1 MLSIISIY
9 VPQCRKLKIASQ
21 CLIQRTTT
29 GLIRGST
36 HSLLRQ
42 DSLQFLRIPR
52 LLMML
57 LLKKASYKLKLELR
71 DLLIVVLL
79 PIRY

>member
-1 MLSIISIY
+1 
-9 VPQCRKLKIASQ
+9 
-21 CLIQRTTT
+21 
-29 GLIRGST
+29 
-36 HSLLRQ
+36 
-42 DSLQFLRIPR
+42 
-52 LLMML
+52 MML